1 MADLRIT
8 HMHNTTP
15 ETKHTSELIR
25 YLSIVLSVDVMT
37 GFFVSGVLEDG
48 LNDLGSQA
56 VDSEMLERWVP
67 VQKD

>member
-1 MADLRIT
+1 M
-8 HMHNTTP
+8 
-15 ETKHTSELIR
+15 
-25 YLSIVLSVDVMT
+25 SIVLSVDVMT